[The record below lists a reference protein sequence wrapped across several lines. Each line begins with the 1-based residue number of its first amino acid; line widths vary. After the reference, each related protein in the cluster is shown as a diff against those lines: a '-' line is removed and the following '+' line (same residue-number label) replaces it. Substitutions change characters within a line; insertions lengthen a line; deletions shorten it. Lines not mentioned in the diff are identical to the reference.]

1 MEYRQRRLKQGRDRV
16 DERYKDTHW
25 IDELVYL
32 NRHLIQGL
40 PPFSEEKL
48 LKDAWK
54 KGDTYYDIPGV
65 YLYTDTRVGEKIY
78 FGESQCSIRNR
89 TYRFIEHTRK
99 VETGLPAAEQ
109 HSYHWVKT
117 LGRTHADLL
126 EHVSV
131 QYLPLPIHLTK
142 IVEAALISNH
152 HNKHG
157 CLPLL
162 NSSF

>member
-16 DERYKDTHW
+16 DEMYKDTHW

-48 LKDAWK
+48 LKE
-54 KGDTYYDIPGV
+54 
-65 YLYTDTRVGEKIY
+65 L
-78 FGESQCSIRNR
+78 
-89 TYRFIEHTRK
+89 
-99 VETGLPAAEQ
+99 AE
-109 HSYHWVKT
+109 T